1 MKKVSLRELVADK
14 IIFAVLIAVYYW
26 TWARNDWK
34 GYYTTSQIVVATF
47 TFYYFISRGIR
58 LKKYKQETPD
68 EMAEANLRRCDA
80 ICLKISVAVL
90 IAVSFLCAAG
100 RFALTTE
107 VIGYCLVGMLVLL
120 AIVRTI
126 IFYVM
131 ALTTRIKE
139 YREMQDL
146 KQSDLAELVGVRRE
160 TIVNLE
166 RGKYNPSLK
175 LAMDVAKVFH
185 VTVEDLFSYDD

>member
-34 GYYTTSQIVVATF
+34 GYYTTIQIVVATF

-107 VIGYCLVGMLVLL
+107 VIGYWGCWFCLPLCAPSFSTSWTRRDFEYGSDDQNQRIPGD
-120 AIVRTI
+120 AGSQTVRPGRSGRRP
-126 IFYVM
+126 
-131 ALTTRIKE
+131 AGDHCQPGK
-139 YREMQDL
+139 RE
-146 KQSDLAELVGVRRE
+146 
-160 TIVNLE
+160 I
-166 RGKYNPSLK
+166 
-175 LAMDVAKVFH
+175 
-185 VTVEDLFSYDD
+185 

>member
-34 GYYTTSQIVVATF
+34 GYYTTIQIVVATF

-58 LKKYKQETPD
+58 LRKYKQETPD

-90 IAVSFLCAAG
+90 IAV
-100 RFALTTE
+100 TTE

-120 AIVRTI
+120 AVVRTI

-131 ALTTRIKE
+131 DK
-139 YREMQDL
+139 
-146 KQSDLAELVGVRRE
+146 
-160 TIVNLE
+160 
-166 RGKYNPSLK
+166 RGL
-175 LAMDVAKVFH
+175 
-185 VTVEDLFSYDD
+185 

>member
-1 MKKVSLRELVADK
+1 MGAKRLE
-14 IIFAVLIAVYYW
+14 
-26 TWARNDWK
+26 
-34 GYYTTSQIVVATF
+34 GYYTTIQIVVATF

-131 ALTTRIKE
+131 DKRGFEYGPDDQNQRIPGDAGSQTV
-139 YREMQDL
+139 RPGR
-146 KQSDLAELVGVRRE
+146 AGRVRRE

-166 RGKYNPSLK
+166 RGKYNPC
-175 LAMDVAKVFH
+175 
-185 VTVEDLFSYDD
+185 

>member
-34 GYYTTSQIVVATF
+34 GYYTTIQTVVATF

-107 VIGYCLVGMLVLL
+107 VIGYCLVGM
-120 AIVRTI
+120 
-126 IFYVM
+126 
-131 ALTTRIKE
+131 
-139 YREMQDL
+139 QDL

-175 LAMDVAKVFH
+175 LAMDIAKVFH

>member
-1 MKKVSLRELVADK
+1 MIYLSHEMCEIYRFSKLRRIITKKVSLRELVADK

-34 GYYTTSQIVVATF
+34 GYYTTIQIVVATF

-107 VIGYCLVGMLVLL
+107 VVGYCLVGMLVLL
-120 AIVRTI
+120 AVVRTI

-131 ALTTRIKE
+131 DKKGL
-139 YREMQDL
+139 
-146 KQSDLAELVGVRRE
+146 
-160 TIVNLE
+160 
-166 RGKYNPSLK
+166 
-175 LAMDVAKVFH
+175 
-185 VTVEDLFSYDD
+185 

>member
-34 GYYTTSQIVVATF
+34 GYYTTIQIVVATF

-68 EMAEANLRRCDA
+68 EMAEANLKRCDA

-90 IAVSFLCAAG
+90 I
-100 RFALTTE
+100 ALTTE

-120 AIVRTI
+120 AVVRTI

-131 ALTTRIKE
+131 DKKGL
-139 YREMQDL
+139 
-146 KQSDLAELVGVRRE
+146 
-160 TIVNLE
+160 
-166 RGKYNPSLK
+166 
-175 LAMDVAKVFH
+175 
-185 VTVEDLFSYDD
+185 

>member
-34 GYYTTSQIVVATF
+34 GYYPTIQTVVATF

-90 IAVSFLCAAG
+90 IAVSFLCAVG

-107 VIGYCLVGMLVLL
+107 VIGYCLGQERALS
-120 AIVRTI
+120 
-126 IFYVM
+126 M

-139 YREMQDL
+139 YRGMQDL

-175 LAMDVAKVFH
+175 LAMDIAKVFH

>member
-34 GYYTTSQIVVATF
+34 GYYTTIQIVVATF

-100 RFALTTE
+100 RFALTTS
-107 VIGYCLVGMLVLL
+107 VCSP
-120 AIVRTI
+120 ATAR
-126 IFYVM
+126 
-131 ALTTRIKE
+131 K
-139 YREMQDL
+139 
-146 KQSDLAELVGVRRE
+146 
-160 TIVNLE
+160 
-166 RGKYNPSLK
+166 
-175 LAMDVAKVFH
+175 
-185 VTVEDLFSYDD
+185 

>member
-1 MKKVSLRELVADK
+1 MKIVSLRELVADK
-14 IIFAVLIAVYYW
+14 ILFAVLIVVYYW
-26 TWARNDWK
+26 TLARTDWK
-34 GYYTTSQIVVATF
+34 DYYTTIQIVVATF

-100 RFALTTE
+100 RFALTT

-120 AIVRTI
+120 AVLRTV
-126 IFYVM
+126 IFCVM
-131 ALTTRIKE
+131 DTKGL
-139 YREMQDL
+139 
-146 KQSDLAELVGVRRE
+146 
-160 TIVNLE
+160 
-166 RGKYNPSLK
+166 
-175 LAMDVAKVFH
+175 
-185 VTVEDLFSYDD
+185 